1 MNNLQ
6 GQANGA
12 AYKDPTALKIVGDFT
27 LTSTVLG
34 KGQYGEVVL
43 ARYKNAGDANGKNGQ

>member
-1 MNNLQ
+1 MNNFEGQ
-6 GQANGA
+6 GNA
-12 AYKDPTALKIVGDFT
+12 AAKKDPTALKIVGDYT

-43 ARYKNAGDANGKNGQ
+43 ARYKHADDDNKKNAQ

>member
-1 MNNLQ
+1 MEKLG
-6 GQANGA
+6 GQ
-12 AYKDPTALKIVGDFT
+12 KSDPVAQKIVGDYT

-43 ARYKNAGDANGKNGQ
+43 ARSKFAEDGKQFDPNKK